1 VCKSEQNKRQYE
13 ENRVR
18 PDAHGI
24 SKLYND
30 NDGILQLKDVYI
42 LSSFPSAPFMQT
54 GLSSL
59 TPTPYNDAKKSAKRQ
74 VKPGVLPGVIE

>member
-30 NDGILQLKDVYI
+30 NDGILQLRMYI
-42 LSSFPSAPFMQT
+42 SYPASP
-54 GLSSL
+54 
-59 TPTPYNDAKKSAKRQ
+59 
-74 VKPGVLPGVIE
+74 VLPLCKPAYLALPQRHTMMRKKVPNGKLNQAYSLV